1 MKNAQWLLM
10 TLVTCLLLMSTAC
23 TSTRRRQNF
32 RVTGN
37 VELLRRAG
45 SKMRRSVCMSK
56 EQWAA
61 YDEEQGE
68 KQDDGSVA
76 EFFREQMNRGSTG
89 ATTVELN

>member
-10 TLVTCLLLMSTAC
+10 TLVTCLLLMSAAC
-23 TSTRRRQNF
+23 TY
-32 RVTGN
+32 TGGDRISDN
-37 VELLRRAG
+37 RECRTFETGG

-76 EFFREQMNRGSTG
+76 EFFREQRNRGATG
-89 ATTVELN
+89 ATTVDLN

>member
-1 MKNAQWLLM
+1 MKNTQALLM
-10 TLVTCLLLMSTAC
+10 TLVTCLLFLSTAC
-23 TSTRRRQNF
+23 TSTRGDGVSSNRECRTF
-32 RVTGN
+32 ET
-37 VELLRRAG
+37 AA
-45 SKMRRSVCMSK
+45 SKMRRSICMSK

-68 KQDDGSVA
+68 KEDDGSMA

>member
-1 MKNAQWLLM
+1 MKHVQFWLI
-10 TLVTCLLLMSTAC
+10 TLVTCMAFMSTAC
-23 TSTRRRQNF
+23 TY
-32 RVTGN
+32 TGGDEISSN
-37 VELLRRAG
+37 RECRTFETAA
-45 SKMRRSVCMSK
+45 SKMRRSICMSK